1 MFVDAG
7 KYGAAPSG
15 NEWPAIHRPL
25 LRGIKVLII
34 TSGHDA
40 TDHRVHNKLACSLKR
55 MGAGVAIVGMLEHRD
70 PGEVE
75 IIRIPKPATRM
86 KRFLLQPW
94 RCLWAARNYHPDII
108 HFHDAEIL
116 VTVPILKMVRPGCK
130 LVYDVH
136 EDFANL
142 MLVRDWL
149 PSGLKGISRILV
161 DFIEKKLSLLADAI
175 VGVTPPLTDKFRNEI
190 KISAYNFITRDFF
203 EEAKASSQGP
213 REREF
218 DLVHL
223 GTLNLRR
230 AFFLAESLKTFHKM
244 RPQAKSLIIGA
255 SPEVSQKIRPLL
267 PDNCVMMG
275 EVPHSEIAKLLGN
288 AKIGLDIHPWPGSHL
303 DVALPVK
310 ICEYMASECAV
321 VSSSMPVLSTILKKA
336 GNYPDAIKIIE
347 GGSPGDYA
355 EAAVRL
361 LEEIENGKRPGS
373 ELRAFALQHMI
384 WENEADKIAG
394 LYLELL
400 GKRCVT

>member
-1 MFVDAG
+1 MLVDAG
-7 KYGAAPSG
+7 EYREGPPG
-15 NEWPAIHRPL
+15 NESRPIHETL
-25 LRGIKVLII
+25 LRGVKVLII

-55 MGAGVAIVGMLEHRD
+55 MGANVAIVGQLNHRN

-75 IIRIPKPATRM
+75 IVTIPKPATRM
-86 KRFLLQPW
+86 RRFLLQPW

-116 VTVPILKMVRPGCK
+116 VTLPILKIFRPGCR

-149 PSGLKGISRILV
+149 PSSLKGISRVLV

-175 VGVTPPLTDKFRNEI
+175 VGVTPPLADKFRNKI
-190 KISAYNFITRDFF
+190 KISAYNFITLAFF
-203 EEAKASSQGP
+203 EQAKASSRSP

-230 AFFLAESLKTFHKM
+230 AFFLAESLKTFHRM
-244 RPQAKSLIIGA
+244 RPQGKSLIIGA
-255 SPEVSQKIRPLL
+255 LPEVSGEIRPLL

-275 EVPHSEIAKLLGN
+275 EIPHSEIPRLLGN
-288 AKIGLDIHPWPGSHL
+288 AKIGLDVHPWPGSHL

-321 VSSSMPVLSTILKKA
+321 VSSSMPVLSAILKKA

-361 LEEIENGKRPGS
+361 IEDIEAGTHPGS
-373 ELRAFALQHMI
+373 ELRAFALQHML